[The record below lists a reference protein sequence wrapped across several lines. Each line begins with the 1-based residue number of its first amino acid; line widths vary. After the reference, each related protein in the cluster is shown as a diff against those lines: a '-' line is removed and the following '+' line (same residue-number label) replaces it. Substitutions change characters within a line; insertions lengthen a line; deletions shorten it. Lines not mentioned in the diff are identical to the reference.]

1 MRIAFT
7 AFALLP
13 AVVLA
18 SSALDG
24 TWKLRA
30 DSVKT
35 SGKPDSRLIE
45 NGAYSCSSCTPA
57 IDKLPADGA
66 YHKVAGHAYYDEMK
80 VTIISPTSIE
90 VATQRGGKPAG
101 VTTYTLSADG
111 NTANGK
117 FTDYSGSAPAT
128 GAFTEKR
135 AAPAPA
141 GAHATSGSWMPGALT
156 SANDALTIVVY
167 AMTADGFSM
176 KSNGQ
181 SYEAKFDGKQYPIT
195 GDPGGTKVTLKKI
208 DEHTVQET
216 DYRQGKVVD
225 EIHLAASG
233 KALELTDKDLAR
245 GQTTTMTFDKQP

>member
-24 TWKLRA
+24 TWKMRP

-35 SGKPDSRLIE
+35 SGKPDSRVIE

-66 YHKVAGHAYYDEMK
+66 YHKLAGHAYYDEMK
-80 VTIISPTSIE
+80 VTVLGPTSIE
-90 VATQRGGKPAG
+90 IATQRGGKPAG

-117 FTDYSGSAPAT
+117 FTDYSGSTPAT
-128 GAFTEKR
+128 GTFSEKR
-135 AAPAPA
+135 VAAAPA
-141 GAHATSGSWMPGALT
+141 GAHATSGSWALAAVS
-156 SANDALTIVVY
+156 SANDAATVVVY
-167 AMTADGFSM
+167 AMTPEGFSM
-176 KSNGQ
+176 KANGQ
-181 SYEAKFDGKQYPIT
+181 SYDAKFDGKQYPIT

-208 DEHTVQET
+208 DDHTVQET
-216 DYRQGKVVD
+216 DYRQGKVTD
-225 EIHLAASG
+225 EIRLAASG
-233 KALELTDKDLAR
+233 NALEVTDKDVAH
-245 GQTTTMTFDKQP
+245 GQTTTMTLDKQP

>member
-1 MRIAFT
+1 MRIAFA

-18 SSALDG
+18 GSALDG
-24 TWKLRA
+24 TWKMRPN
-30 DSVKT
+30 SVKV
-35 SGKPDSRLIE
+35 SGKPDSRVIE
-45 NGAYSCSSCTPA
+45 GGAYSCSSCVPA

-80 VTIISPTSIE
+80 VTILSPTAIE
-90 VATQRGGKPAG
+90 IATQRDGKPAS
-101 VTTYTLSADG
+101 VTSYTLSADG

-128 GAFTEKR
+128 GMFTEKR
-135 AAPAPA
+135 VGPAPA
-141 GAHATSGSWMPGALT
+141 GAHATSGAWLPQAVS
-156 SANDALTIVVY
+156 SANDALSIVVY

-176 KSNGQ
+176 KANGQ
-181 SYEAKFDGKQYPIT
+181 SYEAKFDGKQYPVT

-208 DEHTVQET
+208 DDHTVQES
-216 DYRQGKVVD
+216 DYRQGKEVD

-233 KALELTDKDLAR
+233 NALELTDKDLVH
-245 GQTTTMTFDKQP
+245 GQTTNMTFDKQP